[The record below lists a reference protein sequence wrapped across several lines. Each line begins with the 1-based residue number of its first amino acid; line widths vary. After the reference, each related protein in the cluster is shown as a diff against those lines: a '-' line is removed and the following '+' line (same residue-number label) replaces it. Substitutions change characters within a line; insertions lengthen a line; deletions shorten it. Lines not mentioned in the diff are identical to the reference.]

1 MVFTGFLG
9 VSVGFKP
16 ARSQR
21 EQRKMPPEELL
32 LRTD

>member
-16 ARSQR
+16 VRSQR